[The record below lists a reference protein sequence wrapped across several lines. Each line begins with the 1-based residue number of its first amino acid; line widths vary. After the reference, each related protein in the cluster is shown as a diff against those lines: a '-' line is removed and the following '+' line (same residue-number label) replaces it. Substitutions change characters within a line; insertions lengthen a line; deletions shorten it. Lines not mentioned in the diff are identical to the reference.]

1 MKKKNQW
8 SYLQW
13 QERLKSCGCQSLSRI
28 FFSTVLQII
37 CTRVQWKRHFYIMR
51 CLSQLGSHNWWPRGD
66 KELLSEQSLSFNW
79 VFWHFSA
86 ASKQT
91 WAGCS
96 KGGLCTEADWSHLY
110 RAKGNFFLS
119 APIFALLDH
128 AIVPFCHISRLE
140 IWSIS
145 TMSTSQESNG

>member
-13 QERLKSCGCQSLSRI
+13 QEMAKKLWLPKFVKD

-37 CTRVQWKRHFYIMR
+37 CTKVQWKRHFYIMR

-66 KELLSEQSLSFNW
+66 KELLSEQCLSFNW
-79 VFWHFSA
+79 VFGHFSA

-91 WAGCS
+91 WTGGL

-110 RAKGNFFLS
+110 MAKGNFFLS
-119 APIFALLDH
+119 ALIFALLDH
-128 AIVPFCHISRLE
+128 EIVPFRHISRLE

-145 TMSTSQESNG
+145 TMSTSQESND